1 MGNKER
7 RKRRLIKKQPAS
19 VHDNPQVSLICP
31 RCGSDLI
38 SMDAEGFETGD
49 ISEDT
54 IVTVRFC
61 WVCGN
66 RWIDW
71 KDFAVF
77 RDEVREAMEG

>member
-1 MGNKER
+1 
-7 RKRRLIKKQPAS
+7 
-19 VHDNPQVSLICP
+19 
-31 RCGSDLI
+31 
-38 SMDAEGFETGD
+38 MDAEGFETGD